1 MNINEEIMSVFT
13 EKPKPKIKVYK
24 LTSYPVVVA
33 TSWNPV
39 TEELI
44 IQVVDEPKG

>member
-1 MNINEEIMSVFT
+1 MNINESIAIEWIET
-13 EKPKPKIKVYK
+13 PKPKTKVYK
-24 LTSYPVVVA
+24 LTEYPVVVQ